1 VPKRWRSSTRNI
13 GEGEERDFSPVGP
26 INFQRSILAQTS
38 QPGSTARRPLAVWN
52 TVPDFSPSEIALF
65 ERDGFV
71 IVRSLGDRQLCER
84 MKSLAQR
91 HLAQAVQ
98 PVEYEAQTKYPG
110 SPASLDAPGGRTVRR
125 LLQAY
130 ARDPVF
136 GDWATSHAIGEQLR
150 PLLGPQVELSQAHH
164 NCVMTK
170 NPAFSSATSWH
181 QDIRYWSFEKPD
193 LVSTW
198 LALGQEHEE
207 NGCLLLIPGSHR
219 IEFQR
224 KQFDDALFLREDVEK
239 NREILRGRAAA
250 ELDAGDV
257 LFFHGRLLHAAGRN
271 RTGLTK
277 FAAVFTYHTAGNRP
291 LPGTRSASLPEIPL
305 RA

>member
-1 VPKRWRSSTRNI
+1 L
-13 GEGEERDFSPVGP
+13 DFLSHE
-26 INFQRSILAQTS
+26 Q
-38 QPGSTARRPLAVWN
+38 LAVF
-52 TVPDFSPSEIALF
+52 D
-65 ERDGFV
+65 RDGFV
-71 IVRSLGDRQLCER
+71 IVRGLGDRQLCER

-91 HLAQAVQ
+91 HLAQDVQ
-98 PVEYEAQTKYPG
+98 PVEYEAQTQYPG

-130 ARDPVF
+130 SRDPLF
-136 GDWATSHAIGEQLR
+136 RDWATSRAIGDRLR

-181 QDIRYWSFEKPD
+181 QDIRYWSFEKPE
-193 LVSTW
+193 LISAW

-207 NGCLLLIPGSHR
+207 NGCLLLVPGSHR
-219 IEFQR
+219 IEFR
-224 KQFDDALFLREDVEK
+224 REQFDDAIFLREDLEE
-239 NREILRGRAAA
+239 NRRILDGRMTA
-250 ELDAGDV
+250 ELDEGDV
-257 LFFHGRLLHAAGRN
+257 LFFHCRLLHAAGRN

-277 FAAVFTYHTAGNRP
+277 FAAVFTYHSTGNRP

-305 RA
+305 KA